1 MKKKNRIAN
10 LVMVLLISALA
21 VGGIWLAF
29 TLRQTDDTGLGSQY
43 QIKELENNELM
54 EDGQDQTCTITIVC
68 DTILDNLDNLEAEKL
83 PYVPGNA
90 VILPETT
97 VSFAE
102 GDTVFEVLQ
111 KVCTA
116 AEVQLEYSWTPLYDS
131 YYIEGINHLYEF
143 DCGVESG
150 WMYKVNDWFPNYGC
164 SAYKLKGG
172 EEIVWCYTCVGL
184 GADVGE
190 VWMGDPE

>member
-1 MKKKNRIAN
+1 MKKKTTAN
-10 LVMVLLISALA
+10 LIMVLIIAALA
-21 VGGIWLAF
+21 VGGVLLAF
-29 TLRQTDDTGLGSQY
+29 HLKAADDTGLGSQY
-43 QIKELENNELM
+43 RIKELENNALI
-54 EDGQDQTCTITIVC
+54 EDGQENTCTITIVC
-68 DTILDNLDNLEAEKL
+68 GTIFDNLDSLEAEKA
-83 PYVPGNA
+83 PYVPKDA

-111 KVCTA
+111 KVCAA
-116 AEVQLEYSWTPLYDS
+116 AEIQLEYSWTPLYDS

-143 DCGVESG
+143 DCGFESG

-164 SAYKLKGG
+164 SAYKLSGG
-172 EEIVWCYTCVGL
+172 EKIVWCYTCVGL

-190 VWMGDPE
+190 IWMGEG